1 MPPGEAR
8 DPSLK
13 NKRSL
18 PEIHSVLRA
27 TATAAAGGTLVVW
40 WPAFTFGAYNAIFFD
55 NVLAL
60 WAVASTVLLSGLV
73 LHRRVAVP
81 WRSWIALLL
90 PSFWIVL
97 GMAAPRSKGFHYLHY
112 FEVAITILSAPFLTW
127 LLSKILLSDYD
138 ELPAVERFGAVGITV
153 AIGIIAFLLGKFNY
167 AFLTCADFD
176 VSGNNTPPGC
186 AQGPPF
192 RLR

>member
-1 MPPGEAR
+1 M
-8 DPSLK
+8 
-13 NKRSL
+13 
-18 PEIHSVLRA
+18 
-27 TATAAAGGTLVVW
+27 T
-40 WPAFTFGAYNAIFFD
+40 
-55 NVLAL
+55 
-60 WAVASTVLLSGLV
+60 
-73 LHRRVAVP
+73 
-81 WRSWIALLL
+81 
-90 PSFWIVL
+90 
-97 GMAAPRSKGFHYLHY
+97 APRSKGFHYLHY

-138 ELPAVERFGAVGITV
+138 ELPAVERFGAVGITL

-167 AFLTCADFD
+167 AFLTCADFN

>member
-1 MPPGEAR
+1 MTPGEAR
-8 DPSLK
+8 DPSLN
-13 NKRSL
+13 NKRRL
-18 PEIHSVLRA
+18 PEIHPVLRA
-27 TATAAAGGTLVVW
+27 TATAAAGGTLVIW

-60 WAVASTVLLSGLV
+60 WAVASAVLLSGLV
-73 LHRRVAVP
+73 LHRKVAVP

-97 GMAAPRSKGFHYLHY
+97 GMTAPRSKGFHYLHY

-138 ELPAVERFGAVGITV
+138 DLPAVERFGAVGITL

-167 AFLTCADFD
+167 AFLTCADFN